1 MKNKYMALF
10 MCVIICFS
18 LVCGSVSAA
27 DNTADETTQ
36 ATLEVTDADETTDAE
51 ETTKSLDE
59 FISEKL
65 EDVSDA
71 GEDVMDGIYEA
82 HGIMAKILEALEN
95 IKIFFVNFINT
106 FLSKLPFDVPM
117 FK

>member
-36 ATLEVTDADETTDAE
+36 TTLEATDAE

-71 GEDVMDGIYEA
+71 GEDVMGGIYEA

-106 FLSKLPFDVPM
+106 FLSKLPFDVPI